1 MCRLFRTALF
11 TGVALSTLFSSGC
24 LSRSEV
30 TSDIRNARE
39 ARYEGWVNRGTSEE
53 QPAPLTGALSLEESI
68 LTALGN
74 SRPVQIALL
83 QRETASARVMEAR
96 SEALPTVTADATYLR
111 RDIVTR
117 VAPGGNTLGELDNY
131 ALGGHV
137 TQPLYKGGAVSAGIR
152 AARIYTVL
160 VDEQLRGT
168 YQSVIYN
175 TRKAYYDAQ
184 LARELVKADDEAVRV
199 ASAHLDDVEK
209 NFAAGMVASFD
220 VLRSKVEI
228 SNLTAQQV
236 QDQNRY
242 HLAMTSLY
250 NLIGVSQD
258 STATLSTPL
267 VYEPFSPPDMDK
279 AVQKAFMYHTDLLQ
293 GELNV
298 RLLREA
304 LAVSKAPF
312 WPELHAFFD
321 SIYARPDPQNS
332 LVHDWGRQWS
342 AGLQATY
349 TIFEGF
355 KAVAQARQAEISLR
369 QSQVTLYDTEQHVLL
384 QVRQALLNLED
395 AVKFVNSQQANV
407 EQATEALRLARLGFN
422 QGIRK
427 QVEVDD
433 ALSALTTALANLA
446 QALYNHQVAKLD
458 FEQATGT
465 LAPVEPPPG
474 SPLPPP
480 ASGKPQ

>member
-1 MCRLFRTALF
+1 MRSLIRTLLFAGLT
-11 TGVALSTLFSSGC
+11 LSTLPAAGC
-24 LSRSEV
+24 LSTNDV
-30 TSDIRNARE
+30 TSDLHNARE
-39 ARYEGWVNRGTSEE
+39 ARYDGWVNRRTSEE
-53 QPAPLTGALSLEESI
+53 QPAPIQGELSLEESV

-83 QRETASARVMEAR
+83 QKETASARVMEAR
-96 SEALPTVTADATYLR
+96 SEALPTATVGATYSRVDKVLR
-111 RDIVTR
+111 VT
-117 VAPGGNTLGELDNY
+117 GGGTQGEINNY
-131 ALGGHV
+131 ILEGRV
-137 TQPLYKGGAVSAGIR
+137 TQPLYKGGAISAGIR

-175 TRKAYYDAQ
+175 TRKAYYDAL

-242 HLAMTSLY
+242 HLAMTTLY
-250 NLIGVSQD
+250 NLIGVSQG
-258 STATLSTPL
+258 STAILSTPL
-267 VYEPFSPPDMDK
+267 VYEPFSTPDMAK
-279 AVQKAFMYHTDLLQ
+279 AVQSAFMYHTDLLQ

-304 LAVSKAPF
+304 LSVANSPF
-312 WPELHAFFD
+312 WPELHAVFNYL
-321 SIYARPDPQNS
+321 YARPEPNNP
-332 LVHDWGRQWS
+332 LLHDWGTDWS

-349 TIFEGF
+349 TLFEGF
-355 KAVAQARQAEISLR
+355 KAVAQAREAEISLR
-369 QSQVTLYDTEQHVLL
+369 QSRVTLYDTEQRVLL
-384 QVRQALLNLED
+384 QVRQALLNIED
-395 AVKFVNSQQANV
+395 AVKFVNSQKANV
-407 EQATEALRLARLGFN
+407 DQATEALRLARLGFN

-433 ALSALTTALANLA
+433 ALRALTTALANLA
-446 QALYNHQVAKLD
+446 QALYNHQIAKLD
-458 FEQATGT
+458 FELATGT
-465 LAPVEPPPG
+465 ISPVEPTAG

-480 ASGKPQ
+480 ASVRP